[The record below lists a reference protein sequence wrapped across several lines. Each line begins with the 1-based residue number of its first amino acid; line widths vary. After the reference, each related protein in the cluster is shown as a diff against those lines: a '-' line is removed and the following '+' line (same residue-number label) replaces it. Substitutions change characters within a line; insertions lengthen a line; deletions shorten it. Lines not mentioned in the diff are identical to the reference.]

1 MLAVK
6 CNLKDAEKIRK
17 ELIKK
22 WVYDFSQLPKKEQD
36 YIYFPILKKVKG
48 YTTANISL
56 EQKNKKTTVQDFLAD
71 KLPKN
76 IINSIPKAMDIIGDI
91 AIIELPELNN
101 KEYSIIGNAVM
112 QAHRQ
117 VKVVCKKAG
126 FHEGEYRTRKLEV
139 IAGEKRKETT
149 YLENGVRL
157 KVNVET
163 CYFSPRL
170 SNERIRIAKQV
181 KPKELVLAMFSGV
194 GPYPLVIARNS
205 KAKEIYAIEINPEAH
220 KYALENSERNKFK
233 NIYSY
238 QGDVNKAL
246 PKIKKKFNRIIM
258 PLPKDAIDFLPL
270 ALKYCKKN
278 GIMHLYDFERE
289 EDIPEKVKKKIKSKF
304 KNVKILRIAKCGQY
318 SPGKYRICIDLKRI

>member
-6 CNLKDAEKIRK
+6 CNLKDAEKTRK

-22 WVYDFSQLPKKEQD
+22 GIYDFSQLPKKEQD

-48 YTTANISL
+48 YAIANTKL
-56 EQKNKKTTVQDFLAD
+56 EQKNKKTTVHDFLEG
-71 KLPKN
+71 KLPKKVVD
-76 IINSIPKAMDIIGDI
+76 SIPKAMDIIGDI

-101 KEYSIIGNAVM
+101 KGYSIIGNAVM

-117 VKVVCKKAG
+117 VKVVCKKSG

-157 KVNVET
+157 KVNAET

-170 SNERIRIAKQV
+170 SNERIRIAKLI
-181 KPKELVLAMFSGV
+181 KPKELVLVMFSGV

-220 KYALENSERNKFK
+220 KYALENVQKNKFK
-233 NIYSY
+233 NIHSY
-238 QGDVNKAL
+238 QGDVNKVL
-246 PKIKKKFNRIIM
+246 PQLKRKFDRIIM
-258 PLPKDAIDFLPL
+258 PLPKDAIDFLTL

-278 GIMHLYDFERE
+278 GIIHLYDFERE
-289 EDIPEKVKKKIKSKF
+289 EDIPEAVKKRIKSKF
-304 KNVKILRIAKCGQY
+304 NHVKMLRIVKCGQY